1 MPKPML
7 AAAILL
13 GMTATSAL
21 AAPGSG
27 PAVPGYGATHTA
39 GNAAER
45 PDPKLR
51 YRVVFSISK
60 AAAKPEQVNPSLDKV
75 ARYLNLLAEGGVRP
89 QAGDVVAVLHGPAT
103 AAATTDAAYAGRTGS
118 AANPNGRLIETLR
131 AAGVTVSVCS
141 QALHGQGIKSGDLQ
155 DGIRIDVSAMTTITN
170 LQLRGFALV
179 PD

>member
-1 MPKPML
+1 MSKPMV
-7 AAAILL
+7 AATFLL
-13 GMTATSAL
+13 WMTATSTS
-21 AAPGSG
+21 AAPAG
-27 PAVPGYGATHTA
+27 PAAPDYGATHTA
-39 GNAAER
+39 ADAAER

-60 AAAKPEQVNPSLDKV
+60 AAAKPDQVNPSLDKV

-89 QAGDVVAVLHGPAT
+89 RAGDVVAVLHGPAT
-103 AAATTDAAYAGRTGS
+103 IAATKDAGYAAKAGS
-118 AANPNGRLIETLR
+118 ARNPNTALIEALR

-141 QALHGQGIKSGDLQ
+141 QALHGQGISADQLQ
-155 DGIRIDVSAMTTITN
+155 DGVRIDVSAMTTITN

>member
-1 MPKPML
+1 MLKPML

-13 GMTATSAL
+13 GMTSTSAL
-21 AAPGSG
+21 AASRFSS
-27 PAVPGYGATHTA
+27 VIPGYGATHTA
-39 GNAAER
+39 DDAAER

-75 ARYLNLLAEGGVRP
+75 ARYLNMLGEDGVRP
-89 QAGDVVAVLHGPAT
+89 RAGDVVAVLHGPAT
-103 AAATTDAAYAGRTGS
+103 AAAMTDAAYAGRTGS
-118 AANPNGRLIETLR
+118 AANPNVRLIEALR

-155 DGIRIDVSAMTTITN
+155 SGIRIDVSAMTTITN

>member
-1 MPKPML
+1 ML
-7 AAAILL
+7 AATILL
-13 GMTATSAL
+13 WMIPASSL
-21 AAPGSG
+21 AAPESS
-27 PAVPGYGATHTA
+27 PVVPGYGATHTA
-39 GNAAER
+39 KDAAER

-75 ARYLNLLAEGGVRP
+75 ARYLNLLGEGGVRP
-89 QAGDVVAVLHGPAT
+89 QAGDVVAILHGPAT
-103 AAATTDAAYAGRTGS
+103 AAAMTDAAYAGRTGR
-118 AANPNGRLIETLR
+118 AANPNVRLIEALR

-141 QALHGQGIKSGDLQ
+141 QALHGQGIESGDLQ
-155 DGIRIDVSAMTTITN
+155 AGVRIDVSAMTTITN